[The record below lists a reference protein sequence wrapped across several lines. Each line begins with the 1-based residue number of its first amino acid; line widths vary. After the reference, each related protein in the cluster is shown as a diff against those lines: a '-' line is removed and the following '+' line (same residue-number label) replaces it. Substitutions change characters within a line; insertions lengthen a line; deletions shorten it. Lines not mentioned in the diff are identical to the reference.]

1 MACSVSPSSVTLGT
15 SATATVTC
23 KPTQPGIYTV
33 VVFASSGTLTHG
45 PTISYTVQDFTLATS
60 TLSIDGT
67 ASAFCGHNTNSCQ
80 TVFSTSRNND
90 IALVYTYEAL
100 DLQPVCTFGVT
111 DTAGLTWHFRAGVA
125 GRNDGWYNPTPRDQL
140 GEFWAS
146 STGVLTSDTITE
158 SISGCA
164 STQYGGEYNGLQVFG
179 ISGANI
185 NNPFDPNTSLPGTAN
200 NYSNTPSVTMSTTNP
215 NDMIIAIAQQTSYG
229 VLTPGPGFIG
239 GPSNT
244 EYEFATSAVTNFPV
258 TFGDNYVWYWEE
270 IADAITPSSA
280 GVNVGLSSA
289 ATITVTGVNGFA
301 GTVSL
306 SDNPLPAGLTCSAI
320 TPASLTL
327 PPSPTAATLS
337 CTSTTAATYSV
348 TVTATSGSLTHT
360 ITVPMTFNDFSLTAS
375 TTSLTITHGS
385 SGRSTMTLTSLNGF
399 SGTINL
405 SAVISGASYKGPFF
419 VLSSSSVAC
428 SNGSPG
434 TSLLTV
440 NTFTNTPKGTYTVTV
455 TATSGTLTHT
465 VVITVTV
472 I

>member
-1 MACSVSPSSVTLGT
+1 VTVKGT
-15 SATATVTC
+15 SGSQVHSTTVT
-23 KPTQPGIYTV
+23 YT
-33 VVFASSGTLTHG
+33 
-45 PTISYTVQDFTLATS
+45 IQDFTLSTN
-60 TLSIDGT
+60 TLSIDGI

-80 TVFSTSRNND
+80 ATFSTSRNND
-90 IALVYTYEAL
+90 VVLVYTYEAL

-146 STGVLTSDTITE
+146 SPSVLTSDTITE

-179 ISGANI
+179 ITGANI
-185 NNPFDPNTSLPGTAN
+185 NNPFDPNISLPGTAN
-200 NYSNTPSVTMSTTNP
+200 NYSNTPSVTISTTNS
-215 NDMIIAIAQQTSYG
+215 NDMIMAVAQQTSYG

-239 GPSNT
+239 APSNT
-244 EYEFATSAVTNFPV
+244 EYEFATSALTSFPA

-270 IADAITPSSA
+270 IADAIAPSSA
-280 GVNVGLSSA
+280 GVNVGLSGA
-289 ATITVTGVNGFA
+289 ATITVTGLNGYA

-306 SDNPLPAGLTCSAI
+306 SDNPLPAGLTCAAI

-337 CTSTTAATYSV
+337 CTSATAATYSV

-375 TTSLTITHGS
+375 TTSLSISKGS
-385 SGRSTMTLTSLNGF
+385 SGTSTMTLTSLNGF
-399 SGTINL
+399 SGTISL
-405 SAVISGASYKGPFF
+405 RASISGASSKGPFIS
-419 VLSSSSVAC
+419 LSTSGVNCSSG
-428 SNGSPG
+428 NPG
-434 TSLLTV
+434 TSVLTV
-440 NTFTNTPKGTYTVTV
+440 STQSGTPKGTYVVTV
-455 TATSGTLTHT
+455 TANGGALTHT
-465 VVITVTV
+465 VIITVTV
-472 I
+472 V